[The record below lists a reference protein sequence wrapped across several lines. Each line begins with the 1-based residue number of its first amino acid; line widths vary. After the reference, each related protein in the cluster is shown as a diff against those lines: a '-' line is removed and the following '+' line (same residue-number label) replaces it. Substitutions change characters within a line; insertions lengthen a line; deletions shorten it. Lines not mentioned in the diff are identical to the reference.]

1 MATNNPFLPG
11 LAFGGADAKKPWA
24 VRSLSEF
31 MTYLEA
37 TECDNSRDAA
47 AFNSMDGVDL
57 RGPPTDDINATWKK
71 VCVHTALRPYHL
83 S

>member
-1 MATNNPFLPG
+1 
-11 LAFGGADAKKPWA
+11 
-24 VRSLSEF
+24 

-57 RGPPTDDINATWKK
+57 RGPPTDDINVLSLFCDMEES
-71 VCVHTALRPYHL
+71 VCPHRTTAVSPFVALECL
-83 S
+83 L